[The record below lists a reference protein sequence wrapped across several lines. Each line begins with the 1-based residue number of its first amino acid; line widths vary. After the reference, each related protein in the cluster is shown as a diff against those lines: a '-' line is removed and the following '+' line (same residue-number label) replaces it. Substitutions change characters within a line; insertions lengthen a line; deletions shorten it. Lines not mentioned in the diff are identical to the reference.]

1 MPQAG
6 KHNGKQIALVEFV
19 KANPGRSA
27 GEILA
32 AVGAENRYNVLT
44 LAMKI
49 GAVWPAG
56 PVSYRVYYPTEQE
69 AKDAEPA
76 IIAAH
81 ARQVELNRQKRQQRR
96 RERNS
101 AGCRRATTAQPKPV
115 KKQEIS
121 NQEPVISPNCKITI
135 APPFVDRRWE
145 PDIGPGWVGAI
156 TADWFERRQV
166 RP

>member
-1 MPQAG
+1 MPQSG

-69 AKDAEPA
+69 AKDKVAEV
-76 IIAAH
+76 
-81 ARQVELNRQKRQQRR
+81 RSLY
-96 RERNS
+96 
-101 AGCRRATTAQPKPV
+101 
-115 KKQEIS
+115 
-121 NQEPVISPNCKITI
+121 
-135 APPFVDRRWE
+135 
-145 PDIGPGWVGAI
+145 PGWWNNLPP
-156 TADWFERRQV
+156 TNNQKEQKE
-166 RP
+166 